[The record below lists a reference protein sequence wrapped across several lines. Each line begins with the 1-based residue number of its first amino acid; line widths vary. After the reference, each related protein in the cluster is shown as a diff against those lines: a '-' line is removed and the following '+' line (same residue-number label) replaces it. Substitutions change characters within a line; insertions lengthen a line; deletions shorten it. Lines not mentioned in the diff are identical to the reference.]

1 MLATTSRVVAASSH
15 LTDQLRRELAALIES
30 IDEMRTRSGPLLA
43 ARYQAALG
51 RLELQLLEIQLEI
64 RMVRRRHANL
74 LARVNLGKPVTQ
86 SVLGEIDRSIE
97 AEVARWREQV
107 VARERALVDAAQL
120 IASVTLADAQ
130 EAPRVKAAYRRLA
143 RLLHPDA
150 SPEHGSLFE
159 KYWSAVQE
167 SYCRVDAVLIEALLH
182 LVEHAIAERDAL
194 PAIDDDTEVTR
205 LRALVA
211 AHAERLARLKR
222 EPPHCYAD
230 RLMDDAWVASHQ
242 AMLEEHIA
250 AESCRLAQLVIRQ
263 TDLLAQLGVAP
274 RPVPGDRS

>member
-130 EAPRVKAAYRRLA
+130 GSESQGRLSA
-143 RLLHPDA
+143 TRAFA
-150 SPEHGSLFE
+150 SS
-159 KYWSAVQE
+159 
-167 SYCRVDAVLIEALLH
+167 
-182 LVEHAIAERDAL
+182 
-194 PAIDDDTEVTR
+194 
-205 LRALVA
+205 
-211 AHAERLARLKR
+211 
-222 EPPHCYAD
+222 
-230 RLMDDAWVASHQ
+230 
-242 AMLEEHIA
+242 
-250 AESCRLAQLVIRQ
+250 
-263 TDLLAQLGVAP
+263 
-274 RPVPGDRS
+274 